1 MLAEADAGFF
11 GDALGI
17 GSYSP
22 KKLLD
27 ILGGLLI
34 AVWVALTWLDV
45 MLHFRLHSHSPRS
58 NFA

>member
-1 MLAEADAGFF
+1 MLAEGYAGFF
-11 GDALGI
+11 GDSLGI
-17 GSYSP
+17 GSHSP

-45 MLHFRLHSHSPRS
+45 MLHFRLH
-58 NFA
+58 F